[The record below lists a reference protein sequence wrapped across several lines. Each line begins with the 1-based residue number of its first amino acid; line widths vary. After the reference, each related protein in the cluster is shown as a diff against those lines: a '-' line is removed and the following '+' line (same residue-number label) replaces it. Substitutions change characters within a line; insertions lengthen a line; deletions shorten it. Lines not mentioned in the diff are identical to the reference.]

1 MKQQQMRTPGR
12 QFHLARRRDED
23 ADAHNVKVDPLALL
37 SREQL
42 FSPHIPISR
51 SVEGELKRP

>member
-23 ADAHNVKVDPLALL
+23 ADAQRE
-37 SREQL
+37 SRPAGTAIARTAFFPAHSYFE
-42 FSPHIPISR
+42 IGR
-51 SVEGELKRP
+51 GGT